1 MFSYVPSALNVCLDI
16 HFVQIWLVIYVLYVL
31 RCRLYVKILN
41 PEGQLWFFKSNVTA
55 NPHLWSFWEWD
66 YNLFYI
72 GLIPK
77 IFKFSKK
84 SAGLLLRAPCSL
96 VQTFIKTKK
105 ESYWFLTVLN
115 HGNHLLWGYI
125 GLYMYYSFISKIHP
139 LAALTDAGLD
149 GCRNSGTYNYTTLH
163 CCLYIFR
170 SIKQ

>member
-1 MFSYVPSALNVCLDI
+1 MFSYIPSALNVCLDI

-84 SAGLLLRAPCSL
+84 SAGLLLRAPCSN
-96 VQTFIKTKK
+96 IHKNKK
-105 ESYWFLTVLN
+105 RKLLILNCFESWESFTMGVYWAIYVHSVSYVYAVLPF
-115 HGNHLLWGYI
+115 YDV
-125 GLYMYYSFISKIHP
+125 K
-139 LAALTDAGLD
+139 
-149 GCRNSGTYNYTTLH
+149 
-163 CCLYIFR
+163 CLCSR
-170 SIKQ
+170 GREWEREESHSH